1 MAALARSTL
10 ARSIRVLKGS
20 MLARIGV
27 ALIIAGIL
35 LFFYTHSS
43 PSLLLRA
50 IPVMVIVAG
59 VLLASFPFIHRFM
72 GAPRVDLD
80 LVYALLHMRLIAS
93 GKAPPGKVLSSA
105 ADPELYGKYSKL
117 FGRAVVLAREW
128 GYNLSDAL
136 AYLSKGIRE
145 TSFREVVQRL
155 SATIRL
161 GANLEKF
168 FETEYNTLF
177 HEYQFQ
183 YQRSVNNM
191 RVLLGVYVAIMAAM
205 VFMTSNILL
214 LSFFYGGSLTIVFE
228 AILIGTLVTIGLGL
242 IIILV
247 LPKDL
252 FEVKGKFKKYNRTLK
267 LIDITAIGAIVAS
280 IILAAATIKLRGAS
294 QTSLSLALVVASL
307 PFIVPGGL
315 ALKLESEVRDVDVF
329 FPVFIRSLGSFMAT
343 VPSLKNALSQVLRA
357 ELGKLTR
364 LLTRFL
370 ARLENEVPP
379 QIAWKIFAAES
390 GSELVRRGSR
400 IFQDTVEYGGDL
412 VLAGDSISSHNNTLL
427 ALRRLRGQVS
437 SNFISS
443 VIIIHATVVAI
454 SIFIVGLIEYFNKV
468 IEAIMA
474 NLEQSISPYLFFSPI
489 NMYIVNILIN
499 IFIAALT
506 FINAYLIVVVRP
518 YSKRAFWLFLSI
530 LMAVTGVAAYL
541 SYIVVGYLI
550 ETMAGIQV
558 VPIPGA

>member
-1 MAALARSTL
+1 MVKAA
-10 ARSIRVLKGS
+10 KP
-20 MLARIGV
+20 
-27 ALIIAGIL
+27 IIAKAVRILRTSIFVQAGIAVIL
-35 LFFYTHSS
+35 VGVVLFMYLHSS
-43 PSLLLRA
+43 PSLLMRV
-50 IPVMVIVAG
+50 IPLLVIVAG
-59 VLLASFPFIHRFM
+59 ALLSAFPIIHRFM

-93 GKAPPGKVLSSA
+93 GKAPPGKVLSAA

-117 FGRAVVLAREW
+117 FGRAVALAREW

-136 AYLSKGIRE
+136 AYLSKGVKE

-168 FETEYNTLF
+168 FETEYSTLF

-228 AILIGTLVTIGLGL
+228 AILIGVLVTIGLGL
-242 IIILV
+242 IIIMV

-252 FEVKGKFKKYNRTLK
+252 FEVKGRFKKYNKTLK
-267 LIDITAIGAIVAS
+267 LIDISAIGATIAA
-280 IILAAATIKLRGAS
+280 IALAALTIKLRGTS
-294 QTSLSLALVVASL
+294 QTSLSIALLVSGI
-307 PFIVPGGL
+307 PFIIPGAL
-315 ALKLESEVRDVDVF
+315 ALKLESEVQDIDVF

-454 SIFIVGLIEYFNKV
+454 SIFIMGLIEYFNRV

-474 NLEQSISPYLFFSPI
+474 NLEQTITPYLFFSPI
-489 NMYIVNILIN
+489 NMSVVSILIN
-499 IFIAALT
+499 IFIASLT

-530 LMAVTGVAAYL
+530 LMVVTGIAAYL
-541 SYIVVGYLI
+541 SYVVVGYLI
-550 ETMAGIQV
+550 ETMAGIQI
-558 VPIPGA
+558 VPIPGT